1 MSSSVS
7 GWPKIVGG
15 CPSGLLCPPVSL
27 LSLAINSRREI
38 PLKQAEKMT
47 EIALK
52 RGYKSILETQTIQT
66 RDFQVKSMLT
76 DSNSINTKFI
86 QVRKNHL
93 LADPIK
99 TCDLEV

>member
-1 MSSSVS
+1 
-7 GWPKIVGG
+7 
-15 CPSGLLCPPVSL
+15 
-27 LSLAINSRREI
+27 
-38 PLKQAEKMT
+38 MT

-52 RGYKSILETQTIQT
+52 RGYKSILETQTIETQ
-66 RDFQVKSMLT
+66 DFQVKAMLT

-86 QVRKNHL
+86 QVQKNHL